1 MLSILD
7 LDDDCLRSVFQY
19 LTIYELLEAEK
30 VCETFKVTCESV
42 YASKRFHKMRIELR
56 YLLSDHLKDIFDRV
70 GKTLRRFEFSGGY
83 IMDTN
88 VMKVVIDGVTESCPR
103 LKSLSI
109 NYIQLKNDS
118 FTRLNQC
125 FCNLTTLDLSRCG
138 IDESTLG
145 ATLDGEHCKSI
156 KTLALAGNACM
167 TGSFFKELKHVENLD
182 VSYCFQLNNFQFVNF
197 LRNCLKLVSLD
208 LTASCQVITE
218 DENFL
223 ETICLYQPKIEK
235 LLMDNTGVTVDS
247 GTMLKFKKLK
257 HSSFSGR
264 KFGT

>member
-7 LDDDCLRSVFQY
+7 LDDDCLGCIFQY

-42 YASKRFHKMRIELR
+42 YASKRFHKVRFELR
-56 YLLSDHLKDIFDRV
+56 YLPDRFKDIFDRV

-83 IMDTN
+83 IMDEN
-88 VMKVVIDGVTESCPR
+88 VKNTVIDGVAESCPR

-109 NYIQLKNDS
+109 NYIQFSHDA
-118 FTRLNQC
+118 FTRLSQC

-138 IDESTLG
+138 IDESTLD
-145 ATLDGEHCKSI
+145 AVLNGEHCKSV
-156 KTLALAGNACM
+156 KTLALAGNASM
-167 TGSFFKELKHVENLD
+167 TGSFFKDLKHVENLD
-182 VSYCFQLNNFQFVNF
+182 VSYCFQLNNFQFVAF
-197 LRNCLKLVSLD
+197 LKNCLKLVSLD
-208 LTASCQVITE
+208 LTASCQVITD

-223 ETICLYQPKIEK
+223 QTIFTHQPNIEK

-247 GTMLKFKKLK
+247 GTITKFKKLK
-257 HSSFSGR
+257 HSSFGGR

>member
-7 LDDDCLRSVFQY
+7 LDDDCLCTIFQY

-30 VCETFKVTCESV
+30 VCETFKVTCENI

-56 YLLSDHLKDIFDRV
+56 YLLSDHFKDIFDRV

-83 IMDTN
+83 IMDESVKDT
-88 VMKVVIDGVTESCPR
+88 VIAGVTELCPR

-109 NYIQLKNDS
+109 NYVQFSRDS
-118 FTRLNQC
+118 FTRLSQC

-145 ATLDGEHCKSI
+145 MVLGYEDCKSI
-156 KTLALAGNACM
+156 KTLALAGNASM
-167 TGSFFKELKHVENLD
+167 TGSFFKDLKNVENLD
-182 VSYCFQLNNFQFVNF
+182 VSYCFQLKNFQLVAF
-197 LRNCLKLVSLD
+197 LKNCLKLVSLD
-208 LTASCQVITE
+208 LTASPQVVSE

-223 ETICLYQPKIEK
+223 QTIFTHQPNIEK

-247 GTMLKFKKLK
+247 STILKFKKLK
-257 HSSFSGR
+257 HSSFGGR